1 MPLTDF
7 IEFEKTEIPEKIKY
21 QVQAFS
27 VYRGVT
33 DYVTGVSS
41 GIEIKQEIYY
51 YRRWIKMVENSKKR
65 TGLTWIVNNMKRIGE
80 ELQNKDFDK
89 KDLTLAFLFLY
100 YNSKHL
106 NLTVV
111 KKNLVLAIIDKFSD
125 KQYEKDKE
133 FVLSICKEIKIK
145 GIEDFFKIMEDG
157 TNLLYKYIQREYIS
171 PIFYIRLVGK
181 VPTHNIEK
189 QNDNYKKFTKLSHAI
204 RDLLTTN

>member
-1 MPLTDF
+1 MSLNKF
-7 IEFEKTEIPEKIKY
+7 IEFEQTEIPEKIKY

-27 VYRGVT
+27 VYRGIL
-33 DYVTGVSS
+33 DFITGVTS
-41 GIEIKQEIYY
+41 GIEIKPEIYY
-51 YRRWIKMVENSKKR
+51 YRRWVKMVENSRKKA
-65 TGLTWIVNNMKRIGE
+65 GLVWIVNNMKRIGE
-80 ELQNKDFDK
+80 ELQNKDYDK
-89 KDLTLAFLFLY
+89 KDLTLTFLFLY
-100 YNSKHL
+100 YNSKNL

-111 KKNLVLAIIDKFSD
+111 KKGLVLSIIDKFSD

-133 FVLSICKEIKIK
+133 FVLSICKEIKIS

-157 TNLLYKYIQREYIS
+157 TSLLYKYIQREYIS

-181 VPTHNIEK
+181 VPTQNIEK